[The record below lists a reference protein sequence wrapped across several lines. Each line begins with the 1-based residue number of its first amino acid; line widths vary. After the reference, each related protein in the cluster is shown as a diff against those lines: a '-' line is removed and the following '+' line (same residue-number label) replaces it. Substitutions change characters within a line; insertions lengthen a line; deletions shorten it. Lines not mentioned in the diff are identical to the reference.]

1 MLGLI
6 VAFAVA
12 QIVAAAVGAPEYNYC
27 PTVVVAYDV
36 AGSHDSTAPA
46 RLFPEEDEIR
56 G

>member
-12 QIVAAAVGAPEYNYC
+12 QIVAAAVGAPEYNHC
-27 PTVVVAYDV
+27 PMVAVAYDV
-36 AGSHDSTAPA
+36 VGSHDSTGPV
-46 RLFPEEDEIR
+46 RLFPGVDEIR